1 VREKI
6 EIYSSEFSNIQEYA
20 QMKHKLRNLFVMA
33 AGGAH
38 HLGSQGGG
46 LTVLLR
52 VLVLHGNSGSHQ
64 HLPEVGGEPHTLEV
78 EEEVSVDIVLRGSV
92 EGQVSQAEGVHHV
105 CLVDSGAQLGRAAQP
120 TGQWP

>member
-1 VREKI
+1 MDET
-6 EIYSSEFSNIQEYA
+6 QA
-20 QMKHKLRNLFVMA
+20 WNLFVVA

-38 HLGSQGGG
+38 HLGGQGGG

-78 EEEVSVDIVLRGSV
+78 EEGVSVDVVLRAP
-92 EGQVSQAEGVHHV
+92 ER
-105 CLVDSGAQLGRAAQP
+105 DR
-120 TGQWP
+120 